1 MIEWN
6 EAEDMKQFII
16 MEDALFPEKQ
26 ELKIVKKFIKSLT

>member
-1 MIEWN
+1 VIEWN
-6 EAEDMKQFII
+6 EAEDMKHLII